1 MDLPVQDSFSVLIIQ
16 VATLEIPN
24 MPVLRPV
31 CGDILVAMT
40 LQIKTVWTLVAVVTA
55 ALALSGFADQTSGE
69 YADEAFKRALVTFAV
84 ARGLNGVISVAQGT
98 EVAVEP
104 GGVGVNFTVG
114 QILDPINDLVEQFSS
129 VMLVAASSLGL
140 QKILLNMTAWWGTT
154 ALFVLAAAWLGVAAW
169 WPGGANAT
177 TRTLAVRV
185 FAVAAFLRFALPVLI
200 VGTHVVFSAFL
211 ESEHDAAAAILEAT
225 SNEIEEFN
233 RDETTSAASSE
244 DASFFDRLGEMI
256 DSSMQQ
262 LDVSGRIERL
272 KETASTASEQI
283 VTLIVIFVL
292 QTILLPLAFLWL
304 FVDGLKRVAGRA
316 LGS

>member
-1 MDLPVQDSFSVLIIQ
+1 
-16 VATLEIPN
+16 
-24 MPVLRPV
+24 
-31 CGDILVAMT
+31 MT
-40 LQIKTVWTLVAVVTA
+40 LPRKTAWTLIAIVTA
-55 ALALSGFADQTSGE
+55 GLALSGFADETSGD
-69 YADEAFKRALVTFAV
+69 YADAALKRALVTFAV

-140 QKILLNMTAWWGTT
+140 QKILLGMTAWWGTT
-154 ALFVLAAAWLGVAAW
+154 ALFVLAAAWLAVATW
-169 WPGGANAT
+169 WPGGASAAT
-177 TRTLAVRV
+177 RSLAVRV

-211 ESEHDAAAAILEAT
+211 ESEHDAAAAVLEAT
-225 SNEIEEFN
+225 STEIEELN
-233 RDETTSAASSE
+233 RDETASTETPADS
-244 DASFFDRLGEMI
+244 SFFDRLGEMF
-256 DSSMQQ
+256 DTSMQQ

-283 VTLIVIFVL
+283 VTLIVIFIL

-304 FVDGLKRVAGRA
+304 FIEGLKRVTGRA
-316 LGS
+316 MGSER

>member
-1 MDLPVQDSFSVLIIQ
+1 M
-16 VATLEIPN
+16 N
-24 MPVLRPV
+24 KRRN
-31 CGDILVAMT
+31 IL
-40 LQIKTVWTLVAVVTA
+40 WTLAAIAAV
-55 ALALSGFADQTSGE
+55 ALALTGAADSVSDDYADQ
-69 YADEAFKRALVTFAV
+69 AFKRGLVTFAI
-84 ARGLNGVISVAQGT
+84 ARALNGVISVAQGT

-140 QKILLNMTAWWGTT
+140 QKILLGMTAWWGTT
-154 ALFVLAAAWLGVAAW
+154 ALFVLAAVWLAVATW
-169 WPGGANAT
+169 WPGGASAAT
-177 TRTLAVRV
+177 RSLAVRV
-185 FAVAAFLRFALPVLI
+185 FAAAAFLRFALPVLI

-211 ESEHDAAAAILEAT
+211 ESEHDAAAAVLEAT
-225 SNEIEEFN
+225 STEIEELN
-233 RDETTSAASSE
+233 RDETASAETPA
-244 DASFFDRLGEMI
+244 DASFFDRLGEMF
-256 DSSMQQ
+256 DTSMQQ

-304 FVDGLKRVAGRA
+304 FIEGLKRVTGRA
-316 LGS
+316 MGSER